1 MCGTTLCWCDRHT
14 KGTKLS
20 IGNLRK
26 PPMGFPALLGFKRTG
41 DPVQPMTPPPRE
53 GYEPMER

>member
-1 MCGTTLCWCDRHT
+1 MGLLYAGVTDTPKEQNCP
-14 KGTKLS
+14 

-41 DPVQPMTPPPRE
+41 DPVQPVAPPPRE
-53 GYEPMER
+53 GYEPTEC